1 MFKFGNDYEKKSII
15 VLKKVLCVVLTL
27 SLIVTVFTISATAG
41 EYTYINKSKYHLAN
55 WYGLD
60 ELPYGNDTCVV
71 YIRYHNGSKWVDLT
85 FCFDKCTPISQYLG
99 SLDDSVNYEKNS
111 IIKDFNVSHLWGL
124 TGAYWKDN
132 GKEFQSFQLS
142 VVSDSPV
149 LYTYGNTGENWKQLP
164 WTYVSTP
171 VQRSTWNG
179 DLQNGSV
186 TPGTFPSY
194 KTCYVTLFSELNS
207 IGCRFSVGT
216 TYWIYSNKLMVNAL
230 GKNYPKDNVQ
240 YYGMTFN
247 IPKDSHYSGST
258 LKVDFRDDV
267 TDYALAC
274 YPSSEC
280 LRDWQLMARENSWYT
295 KFFDSLKRIED
306 NQQKTLT
313 FQTDVKSKLDE
324 MNDTLNQIMHPE
336 DYPSG
341 GLLNDKSY
349 SDKLDGVLGDIS
361 SDTSAGNFINT
372 LSASFMVIRG
382 IWDKIVSTFG
392 LYSVIGLLLFL
403 AFTAYLFGRALKGRD
418 S

>member
-15 VLKKVLCVVLTL
+15 VLKKVLCLVLTL
-27 SLIVTVFTISATAG
+27 SLIVTVFTVSATAG

-124 TGAYWKDN
+124 TGAFWKDN

-171 VQRSTWNG
+171 VQRSTWNA
-179 DLQNGSV
+179 DLQNGTV

-247 IPKDSHYSGST
+247 IPKDSQYSGST
-258 LKVDFRDDV
+258 LKVDFREDV

-274 YPSSEC
+274 YPSSDC
-280 LRDWQLMARENSWYT
+280 LRDWQLMAKENSWYS

-313 FQTDVKSKLDE
+313 FQTDVKAKLDE
-324 MNDTLNQIMHPE
+324 MNETLNQIMHPE

-341 GLLNDKSY
+341 GLLKDKSY
-349 SDKLDGVLGDIS
+349 SDKVDGLLGDVKT
-361 SDTSAGNFINT
+361 DTSASQYIT
-372 LSASFMVIRG
+372 SLSASFIVIRG
-382 IWDKIVSTFG
+382 LWDKIVNSFG
-392 LYSVIGLLLFL
+392 FAPVIGLLLFL
-403 AFTAYLFGRALKGRD
+403 AFVAYLLGRALKGR
-418 S
+418 SQ

>member
-60 ELPYGNDTCVV
+60 ELPYGDDTGVV
-71 YIRYHNGSKWVDLT
+71 YLRHHNGSKWIDLT
-85 FCFDKCTPISQYLG
+85 ICFDKCTPISLYLG
-99 SLDDSVNYEKNS
+99 SLDDIENYEDNS
-111 IIKDFNVSHLWGL
+111 IIKDFNCSHLWGL
-124 TGAYWKDN
+124 KSGGALAPDAN
-132 GKEFQSFQLS
+132 RFLFSC
-142 VVSDSPV
+142 VSDSPI
-149 LYTYGNTGENWKQLP
+149 LYTYGNTGEDWKTLP

-171 VQRSTWNG
+171 VQRSTWNA
-179 DLQNGSV
+179 DLQNGNV

-194 KTCYVTLFSELNS
+194 KTCYVYLDVDLSSYGFIPKSMTK
-207 IGCRFSVGT
+207 
-216 TYWIYSNKLMVNAL
+216 YWVYSNKLMVNNL
-230 GKNYPKDNVQ
+230 SGNYEKDNVDF
-240 YYGMTFN
+240 YGVTFN
-247 IPKDSHYSGST
+247 IPHDSQYSGSST
-258 LKVDFRDDV
+258 YFSQGNEI
-267 TDYALAC
+267 TEYALAC
-274 YPSSEC
+274 YPSSDC
-280 LRDWQLMARENSWYT
+280 LRDWQLMAKQNSWYT

-324 MNDTLNQIMHPE
+324 MNDTLSQIMHPE

-341 GLLNDKSY
+341 GLLNDKSM